1 MYVFLVLCN
10 RLLRKITYCKLSVE
24 KCWHILLISVS
35 KGVSGFICCSLFQ
48 TAPLLPKAEQLEK
61 NRMDWELR
69 VFYKFQAVD
78 HILLWNKYYLGHLLK
93 IYRPLKLHRLV
104 DLSFRIYTWNCFSL
118 PFSSF
123 IFFFNCYGHCC
134 CHWKLKSS
142 LPWRQNEWK
151 QWIQTYK
158 TESIRTTKVSQ
169 YPASL
174 TLS

>member
-1 MYVFLVLCN
+1 MCVFLVLCN

-78 HILLWNKYYLGHLLK
+78 HILLQNKYYLGHLLK
-93 IYRPLKLHRLV
+93 IYRPLKLHRFV
-104 DLSFRIYTWNCFSL
+104 DLSFRIYTWNCLSL
-118 PFSSF
+118 PC
-123 IFFFNCYGHCC
+123 FFFF
-134 CHWKLKSS
+134 L
-142 LPWRQNEWK
+142 
-151 QWIQTYK
+151 IVMVIVAVI
-158 TESIRTTKVSQ
+158 ES
-169 YPASL
+169 
-174 TLS
+174 